1 MATDWQFIFYSSAPY
16 AGWFTLFTHLPTP
29 DLVTHLPKTLLMRR
43 FKSILIGLILLI
55 ATSLMSLLSWMWQRN
70 SHNINPLPI
79 PANDIELSLPIEED
93 GPEQNGTAAQSATAL
108 ATEQVLAC
116 ADEQIQPA
124 LTEAIIKFERRYP
137 KLNVKITYADSDR
150 LLQDCAVD
158 KQDMLLFARPI
169 SENTLAAIEKTT
181 RTEKAA
187 QQTTS
192 PTAPPTTDAK
202 DSKVDITPF
211 TYTLK
216 QEYRFEGALL
226 TESNPALN
234 LRNYLLSSVG
244 QDTFIQFGYDS
255 IDGYRNQVDDLF
267 NPKMKSL
274 SQKEETILPLVGE

>member
-1 MATDWQFIFYSSAPY
+1 
-16 AGWFTLFTHLPTP
+16 
-29 DLVTHLPKTLLMRR
+29 MRR

-55 ATSLMSLLSWMWQRN
+55 ATTLMSLLSWMWQRN

-93 GPEQNGTAAQSATAL
+93 GAEQNGTSAQS

-137 KLNVKITYADSDR
+137 KLNVKITYADSGR
-150 LLQDCAVD
+150 LLQDCEVD

-169 SENTLAAIEKTT
+169 SENTLATIEKTT

-187 QQTTS
+187 QQ
-192 PTAPPTTDAK
+192 TAPPTTDAK

-226 TESNPALN
+226 TDSNPAVN

-274 SQKEETILPLVGE
+274 SQKEETILPIVGE

>member
-1 MATDWQFIFYSSAPY
+1 VPSYFNPLFDLPIILALPTLL
-16 AGWFTLFTHLPTP
+16 WFTLS
-29 DLVTHLPKTLLMRR
+29 THLPKTLLMRR
-43 FKSILIGLILLI
+43 FKPILIGLILLI

-79 PANDIELSLPIEED
+79 PANDTELSLPIDEGDNEVED
-93 GPEQNGTAAQSATAL
+93 GNTSIVETLLP
-108 ATEQVLAC
+108 AC

-137 KLNVKITYADSDR
+137 KLDVQITYVDSPR
-150 LLQDCAVD
+150 LLQDCDID

-169 SENTLAAIEKTT
+169 SENTLTALEKTN
-181 RTEKAA
+181 RSIAA
-187 QQTTS
+187 KQK
-192 PTAPPTTDAK
+192 TASEETPPK
-202 DSKVDITPF
+202 DSKTDLTPF

-216 QEYRFEGALL
+216 QEQRFEGVVL
-226 TESNPALN
+226 TDSNPALN

-244 QDTFIQFGYDS
+244 QDTFVQFGYDS

-274 SQKEETILPLVGE
+274 SQKEDTILPIVGE